1 MPGCLRPSNEPEP
14 GVVYRYEL
22 AVGLAEAVVQ
32 LVGQAR
38 PEKKHQI
45 PIFL

>member
-1 MPGCLRPSNEPEP
+1 MPGCLRPSYEPEP
-14 GVVYRYEL
+14 GVVHRYEL
-22 AVGLAEAVVQ
+22 AVGLAKAVVQ

-38 PEKKHQI
+38 SEKKHQI